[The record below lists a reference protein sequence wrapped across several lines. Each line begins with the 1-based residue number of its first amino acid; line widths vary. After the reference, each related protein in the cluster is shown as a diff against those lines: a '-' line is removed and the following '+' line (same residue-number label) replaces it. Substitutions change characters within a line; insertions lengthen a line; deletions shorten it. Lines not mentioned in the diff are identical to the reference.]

1 MGGAR
6 ALIASLGASISLVA
20 GAALSLLVVSFVFA
34 YDGLAGS
41 GFEGSISHARVVVSD
56 PDPVTT
62 IGRADGS
69 GAAKVVV
76 SAPAPRA
83 PAQGKAA
90 SGDNSASV
98 QARKAAGS
106 RTVIAP
112 PPPATT
118 DPSAGIDPQA
128 PAAGESVRELGD
140 SVSAT
145 VDGTGQS
152 AGNVAAPLGP
162 PVSQA
167 VQEILNLLNGL
178 IEGATGG
185 LGATLDNATR

>member
-1 MGGAR
+1 MTTTPKAH
-6 ALIASLGASISLVA
+6 LTP
-20 GAALSLLVVSFVFA
+20 
-34 YDGLAGS
+34 GS
-41 GFEGSISHARVVVSD
+41 A
-56 PDPVTT
+56 
-62 IGRADGS
+62 
-69 GAAKVVV
+69 
-76 SAPAPRA
+76 APAPRA
-83 PAQGKAA
+83 PAQTKAA
-90 SGDNSASV
+90 SGDDSANV

-118 DPSAGIDPQA
+118 DPSAGINPQA
-128 PAAGESVRELGD
+128 PAAGDGVRELGD

-145 VDGTGQS
+145 VDGTGGT

-167 VQEILNLLNGL
+167 VQEVLNLLNGL

-185 LGATLDNATR
+185 LGAALDNAAR

>member
-34 YDGLAGS
+34 YDGLSGS
-41 GFEGSISHARVVVSD
+41 GFEGSASHARVVVSD

-62 IGRADGS
+62 IGRANGP
-69 GAAKVVV
+69 GAAQVVV

-83 PAQGKAA
+83 PAQTKAA
-90 SGDNSASV
+90 SGDAGDDSANV
-98 QARKAAGS
+98 QRRRAAGP

-128 PAAGESVRELGD
+128 PAAGDGVRELGD
-140 SVSAT
+140 SVTAT
-145 VDGTGQS
+145 VDDTGKT
-152 AGNVAAPLGP
+152 AGNAAAPLGP

-167 VQEILNLLNGL
+167 VQEILNLSL
-178 IEGATGG
+178 IHI
-185 LGATLDNATR
+185 